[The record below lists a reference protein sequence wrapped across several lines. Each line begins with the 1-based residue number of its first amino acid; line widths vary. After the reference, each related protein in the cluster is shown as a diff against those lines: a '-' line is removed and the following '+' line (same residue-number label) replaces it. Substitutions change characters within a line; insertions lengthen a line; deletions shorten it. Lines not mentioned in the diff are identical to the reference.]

1 VTVPSEQP
9 PQATEL
15 IYVPEPS
22 WVPALTGVGIAL
34 ILAGL
39 FIGWVLIVIGA
50 LIFLP
55 ALWSWIGHT
64 RESLSRLPR
73 RQRPVTAVLP
83 VVPPRRIAGE

>member
-1 VTVPSEQP
+1 MASSELP
-9 PQATEL
+9 PQPTEL
-15 IYVPEPS
+15 VYLPEPS
-22 WVPALTGVGIAL
+22 WVPALAGVGIGL

-39 FIGWVLIVIGA
+39 FVGWVLIAIGA

-55 ALWSWIGHT
+55 AVWSWIGRT

-83 VVPPRRIAGE
+83 AVPQRRRTGE